1 MTPNR
6 IKELREKNSFTQQD
20 LSNLLKNKKISATR
34 VTIARYEAGSR
45 VPNEEVWKALA
56 EIFKV
61 PISYVKG
68 EGIRGEEVE
77 SKLINLLFSAYYDS
91 NEELSDMKTDISHF
105 LSINGV
111 KDTADSFTK
120 NDEDYKNK
128 SYVINFWKDKF
139 NFLFDKNFEK
149 SMEGANDL
157 DLIHQ
162 VGLSIRIHL
171 EEIIMNQNDS
181 NFIKDYKESNTK
193 LMDEF
198 YNKNNAYTLV
208 PAIDHQIEI
217 LKKYRKSFLNHG
229 YFENQRNDKQ

>member
-6 IKELREKNSFTQQD
+6 IKELREKNIFTQQD
-20 LSNLLKNKKISATR
+20 LSKLLKNKNISATR

-61 PISYVKG
+61 PVSYVKG

-91 NEELSDMKTDISHF
+91 NEDFSDMKADISHF
-105 LSINGV
+105 LSINGD

-120 NDEDYKNK
+120 NDENYKNK

-139 NFLFDKNFEK
+139 NFLFDKNFEGA
-149 SMEGANDL
+149 MEGANDL

-162 VGLSIRIHL
+162 VGLSIRTHL

-181 NFIKDYKESNTK
+181 SFIKDYKESNTK

-208 PAIDHQIEI
+208 PAIDHQIKI
-217 LKKYRKSFLNHG
+217 LKKYRKLFLNHG
-229 YFENQRNDKQ
+229 YFENKKNDKH